1 MKRGDSVQFG
11 SGCRR
16 GVVAVRGLF
25 SLDGFLPDVAEGG
38 VACSRTG
45 SRRARAGWGEPG
57 SLMWVRDARV
67 GREGGKP

>member
-16 GVVAVRGLF
+16 GVAVRGLF

-38 VACSRTG
+38 
-45 SRRARAGWGEPG
+45 
-57 SLMWVRDARV
+57 
-67 GREGGKP
+67 GGV